1 MSDICVQGGVLG
13 HGVEGV
19 ISDVNSR
26 ESEVE
31 FFPETVI
38 WVKFFRGQLDQFAV
52 TTTNTRD
59 KVVSK

>member
-1 MSDICVQGGVLG
+1 MSDICVQGRVLG

-52 TTTNTRD
+52 TTTYT
-59 KVVSK
+59 